1 MFYSDNFIEEV
12 RSENDIVDI
21 ISNYVSLK
29 KKGSNWMGCCPFHH
43 EKTPSFSVNKE
54 KQMYHCF
61 GCGVGGNVF
70 TFLMEYESYSFPEAI
85 EYLAEKAHLPLPV
98 KELSEKER
106 READYKS
113 ALKEVN
119 KEAANYFYLLLKS
132 QRGNTA
138 RTYFEQRGLT
148 EETIKK
154 FGLGYSDVYNNDLYL
169 YLKKKGYKDDLLKD
183 SALVSISEKG
193 GMDKFWNRVMF
204 PILDLQGKVIGFGG
218 RVLGDGEPKY
228 LNSSETKIFDKS
240 RNLYGMY
247 LAKSSRRQG
256 YILCEGYM
264 DVISMH
270 QYGFDNAVASLGTAF
285 TVGQAMLLKRYTEQ
299 VYLAYDSDGAG
310 IKAALRAIPILKEVG
325 IKARII
331 NMRPYKDPDEFMKN
345 LGPEEFEQ
353 RIKEA
358 QSSMMFEITVLADK
372 YDFTDPENKTAFYH
386 AAAKK
391 LASISEPLER
401 RNYIQAVSKEYEIPE
416 KELENLVNSYG
427 QVVQREGI
435 QNQIKEVQAE
445 EKAKQRADKSEDAYK
460 LLLTWYVNQPVIFN
474 KLKDLITPDDFLEPF
489 FHHLAKELFS
499 QYEEKSEV
507 NPAAILNQY
516 TQVEEQRKAAD
527 IFQTTLKLEPEAK
540 DNDKA
545 LTDIVKKVKLN
556 SIEHELANTE
566 DWNKCQKLIQ
576 QKKEVLKL
584 NLVLNP

>member
-1 MFYSDNFIEEV
+1 MFYSDEFVEQV

-21 ISNYVSLK
+21 ISGYVSLK

-85 EYLAEKAHLPLPV
+85 EYLAEKVHLPLPAR
-98 KELSEKER
+98 ELSEKEKK
-106 READYKS
+106 EADYKF
-113 ALKEVN
+113 ALKELN

-132 QRGNTA
+132 QRGDTA
-138 RTYFEQRGLT
+138 RAYFEQRGLS

-183 SALVSISEKG
+183 SALVTINEKG

-228 LNSSETKIFDKS
+228 LNSAETKIFDKS

-247 LAKSSRRQG
+247 VAKSSRREG

-285 TVGQAMLLKRYTEQ
+285 SVRQAMLLKRYTEQ

-310 IKAALRAIPILKEVG
+310 VKAALRAIPILKEVG

-353 RIKEA
+353 RIKKAE
-358 QSSMMFEITVLADK
+358 SSMMFEVRVLAEK

-386 AAAKK
+386 AVAKK
-391 LASISEPLER
+391 LATIPEPLER
-401 RNYIQAVSKEYEIPE
+401 RSYIQAVSGQYELPE
-416 KELENLVNSYG
+416 KDLENLVNSYG
-427 QVVQREGI
+427 QVVQREEI

-445 EKAKQRADKSEDAYK
+445 ERANQKADKSEDAYK
-460 LLLTWYVNQPVIFN
+460 LLLTWYINQPVLFN
-474 KLKDLITPDDFLEPF
+474 KLKDLISPEDFLEPF
-489 FHHLAKELFS
+489 FYHLAQNLFS
-499 QYEEKSEV
+499 QYDEKSEV

-516 TQVEEQRKAAD
+516 TQIEEQRKAAD

-545 LTDIVKKVKLN
+545 LTDIVRKVKLS

-566 DWNKCQKLIQ
+566 DWNRCQQLIQ
-576 QKKEVLKL
+576 QKKEILRL

>member
-1 MFYSDNFIEEV
+1 MFYSDEFVEQV

-21 ISNYVSLK
+21 ISGYVSLK

-85 EYLAEKAHLPLPV
+85 EYLAEKVHLPLPT
-98 KELSEKER
+98 KELSEKEKK
-106 READYKS
+106 EADYKF
-113 ALKEVN
+113 ALKELN

-138 RTYFEQRGLT
+138 RAYFEQRGLS
-148 EETIKK
+148 EETIRK

-169 YLKKKGYKDDLLKD
+169 YLKKKGYKDELMKD
-183 SALVSISEKG
+183 AALVTISEKG
-193 GMDKFWNRVMF
+193 CMDKFWNRVMF

-228 LNSSETKIFDKS
+228 LNSAETKIFDKS

-247 LAKSSRRQG
+247 QAKSSRREG

-285 TVGQAMLLKRYTEQ
+285 TVRQAMLLKRYTEQ
-299 VYLAYDSDGAG
+299 IYLAYDSDGAG
-310 IKAALRAIPILKEVG
+310 VKAALRAIPILKEVG

-345 LGPEEFEQ
+345 LGPEEFEL
-353 RIKEA
+353 RIKKAE
-358 QSSMMFEITVLADK
+358 SSIMFEVRVLAEK

-386 AAAKK
+386 AVAKK
-391 LASISEPLER
+391 LATISEPLER
-401 RNYIQAVSKEYEIPE
+401 RSYIQAVSEQYELPE
-416 KELENLVNSYG
+416 RDLENLVNSYG
-427 QVVQREGI
+427 QVVQREEI

-445 EKAKQRADKSEDAYK
+445 ERAKQKVDKSEDAYK
-460 LLLTWYVNQPVIFN
+460 LLLTWYINQPVLFE
-474 KLKDLITPDDFLEPF
+474 KLKDLVSPEDFLDPF
-489 FHHLAKELFS
+489 FHQLAQNLFS
-499 QYEEKSEV
+499 QYDEKSEV
-507 NPAAILNQY
+507 NPAAILSQY
-516 TQVEEQRKAAD
+516 TQIEEQRKAAD
-527 IFQTTLKLEPEAK
+527 IFQTTLKLEPETK

-545 LTDIVKKVKLN
+545 LTDIVKKVKLS
-556 SIEHELANTE
+556 SIEHELANTQ
-566 DWNKCQKLIQ
+566 DWNRCQQLIQ
-576 QKKEVLKL
+576 QKKEILRL

>member
-1 MFYSDNFIEEV
+1 MFYSDEFVEQV

-21 ISNYVSLK
+21 ISSYVSLK
-29 KKGSNWMGCCPFHH
+29 KKGSSWMGCCPFHH
-43 EKTPSFSVNKE
+43 EKTPSFSVSKE

-85 EYLAEKAHLPLPV
+85 EYLAEKVHLPLPT
-98 KELSEKER
+98 KELSEKEK

-113 ALKEVN
+113 ALKELN

-138 RTYFEQRGLT
+138 RAYFEQRGLA

-183 SALVSISEKG
+183 SALVTINEKG

-218 RVLGDGEPKY
+218 RVLGEGEPKY
-228 LNSSETKIFDKS
+228 LNSAETKIFDKS

-247 LAKSSRRQG
+247 LAKSSRRDG

-285 TVGQAMLLKRYTEQ
+285 TVRQAMLLKRYTEQ

-310 IKAALRAIPILKEVG
+310 VKAALRAIPILKEVG

-331 NMRPYKDPDEFMKN
+331 NMKPYKDPDEFMKN
-345 LGPEEFEQ
+345 LGPEEFEL
-353 RIKEA
+353 RIKKAE
-358 QSSMMFEITVLADK
+358 SSIMFEVRVLSEK

-386 AAAKK
+386 AVAKK
-391 LASISEPLER
+391 LATIPEPLER
-401 RNYIQAVSKEYEIPE
+401 RSYIQAVSNQYQLPE

-427 QVVQREGI
+427 QVVQREEI

-445 EKAKQRADKSEDAYK
+445 ERAKQKADKTEDVYK
-460 LLLTWYVNQPVIFN
+460 LLLTWYINQPILFD
-474 KLKDLITPDDFLEPF
+474 KLKELITPKDFLEPF
-489 FHHLAKELFS
+489 FHHLAEELFL
-499 QYEEKSEV
+499 QYNEKAEV

-516 TQVEEQRKAAD
+516 TQIEEQRKAAD
-527 IFQTTLKLEPEAK
+527 IFQTTLKLEPDAK

-545 LTDIVKKVKLN
+545 LTDIVKKVKLS

-566 DWNKCQKLIQ
+566 DWNRCQQLMQ
-576 QKKEVLKL
+576 QKKEILKL